1 MVERDSAYEE
11 LDKLIKEK
19 IEREEEEKRK
29 AKEEK
34 EKAKAEE
41 QEKKEKEKA
50 KKEAEKEKDKKSK
63 KMEKLGDRLIGN
75 AASAVERKIINSI
88 LKKIF

>member
-1 MVERDSAYEE
+1 MKRKE
-11 LDKLIKEK
+11 LKNLAQKIAKCEK
-19 IEREEEEKRK
+19 IIQTSTDT
-29 AKEEK
+29 K

-41 QEKKEKEKA
+41 QEKKEKEKALEKA